1 MKTSFKKPGGAKAPP
16 GKTPAPTAPK
26 AAAPPPPK
34 KTVTKPAKPL
44 PRGVTS
50 NAAPPA
56 GKATPPKKTAPAA
69 QAEEELPLEEPEP
82 PASEEE
88 QSDPDENAVVLREPA
103 ELMRSSG
110 GAGHKLGM
118 PIGEFTAADQDIPRF
133 QLMQG
138 DSGPL
143 FEAGFTD
150 GQWVIACDTAVWDED
165 WDPVELTILR
175 YEKAYMQQLDYGSD
189 EMPKLYKTAAQA
201 EADGLIP
208 FGGHE
213 VGYVSYAEAVVLVK
227 QQYELQNI
235 QGEPSQQFTEEFG
248 DDRYAIALWRITGTA
263 YKHAAKKI
271 MGLLRT
277 TLKDGLH
284 TGTIKVEA
292 RKEKGKL
299 KTYWVPQVRAGELHD
314 EETLAWVVELAQ
326 RYDNATPVN
335 NPNDQPA
342 AADQSAG
349 AQAPAKQFGVEPTR
363 QPQPR
368 QPLKKAKH
376 EQLTPSADAPGPSA
390 ANAS

>member
-326 RYDNATPVN
+326 RYDNATPV
-335 NPNDQPA
+335 
-342 AADQSAG
+342 S
-349 AQAPAKQFGVEPTR
+349 E
-363 QPQPR
+363 
-368 QPLKKAKH
+368 
-376 EQLTPSADAPGPSA
+376 E
-390 ANAS
+390 